1 MTPLLKLIKKQ
12 DTISLII
19 LILLIPVVTRLN
31 GRVNFIY
38 ILLTSNYI
46 TLILNIACLVLMYK
60 KIMIINGINHTL
72 ITRKGYKN
80 TKHNIYAFM
89 IMTTLLFL
97 AILYG
102 FLFLV
107 YGISQMSI
115 NLLLMLVIY
124 TSLFLFEISII
135 YLQFNRKS
143 NILYIALPIIINLIC
158 HYMFFG
164 RVKSL

>member
-1 MTPLLKLIKKQ
+1 MTPLLKLVKKQ

-31 GRVNFIY
+31 GSVNFIY

-89 IMTTLLFL
+89 IMTTLLSC
-97 AILYG
+97 IW
-102 FLFLV
+102 
-107 YGISQMSI
+107 
-115 NLLLMLVIY
+115 
-124 TSLFLFEISII
+124 
-135 YLQFNRKS
+135 YLS
-143 NILYIALPIIINLIC
+143 NEYQATIDVSYLYIAIFI
-158 HYMFFG
+158 
-164 RVKSL
+164 

>member
-12 DTISLII
+12 DTISLIV

-31 GRVNFIY
+31 KRVNFIY

-46 TLILNIACLVLMYK
+46 TLILNITYLVIMYK
-60 KIMIINGINHTL
+60 KVMIINGINHTL
-72 ITRKGYKN
+72 ITRMGYKN
-80 TKHNIYAFM
+80 TQQTTYSFM
-89 IMTTLLFL
+89 IIITLSLL
-97 AILYG
+97 IILYT

-115 NLLLMLVIY
+115 KLLLMLVCY
-124 TSLFLFEISII
+124 TFLYFLEISII

-143 NILYIALPIIINLIC
+143 NNLYIALPIIINLVY
-158 HYMFFG
+158 HYMFF
-164 RVKSL
+164 

>member
-12 DTISLII
+12 DTISLIV
-19 LILLIPVVTRLN
+19 LILLIPVVTRLDR
-31 GRVNFIY
+31 RVNFIY

-102 FLFLV
+102 FLFFV
-107 YGISQMSI
+107 YGLSHMSI
-115 NLLLMLVIY
+115 KLLLMLVSY
-124 TSLFLFEISII
+124 TFLYLFDISII

-158 HYMFFG
+158 HYMFF
-164 RVKSL
+164 

>member
-19 LILLIPVVTRLN
+19 LILLIPVVTRLSK
-31 GRVNFIY
+31 RVNFIY

-72 ITRKGYKN
+72 ILRQGYKN

-115 NLLLMLVIY
+115 KLLLMLD
-124 TSLFLFEISII
+124 
-135 YLQFNRKS
+135 NMK
-143 NILYIALPIIINLIC
+143 
-158 HYMFFG
+158 
-164 RVKSL
+164 

>member
-143 NILYIALPIIINLIC
+143 NILYIALPIIINLI
-158 HYMFFG
+158 
-164 RVKSL
+164 R

>member
-19 LILLIPVVTRLN
+19 LILLIPVVTRLSK
-31 GRVNFIY
+31 RVNFIY

-46 TLILNIACLVLMYK
+46 TLILNITYLVIMYK
-60 KIMIINGINHTL
+60 KVMIIINGINHTL

-80 TKHNIYAFM
+80 SKQNIYAFM
-89 IMTTLLFL
+89 IMATLLFL

-115 NLLLMLVIY
+115 KLLLMLVIY
-124 TSLFLFEISII
+124 TLTFLFEISII

-143 NILYIALPIIINLIC
+143 NILYIALPIIINLAY
-158 HYMFFG
+158 HYMFF
-164 RVKSL
+164 

>member
-1 MTPLLKLIKKQ
+1 MTPLLKLVKKQ

-31 GRVNFIY
+31 GSVNFIY

-115 NLLLMLVIY
+115 KLLLMLVIY
-124 TSLFLFEISII
+124 TLLFLFEISII
-135 YLQFNRKS
+135 YLQFNRK
-143 NILYIALPIIINLIC
+143 
-158 HYMFFG
+158 
-164 RVKSL
+164 

>member
-31 GRVNFIY
+31 KRVNFIY

-46 TLILNIACLVLMYK
+46 TLILNIACLVMMYK

-72 ITRKGYKN
+72 ITRMGYKN
-80 TKHNIYAFM
+80 TKQTIYASM
-89 IMTTLLFL
+89 VIITLCFL
-97 AILYG
+97 LILYT
-102 FLFLV
+102 FLFLI
-107 YGISQMSI
+107 YGLSHMST

-124 TSLFLFEISII
+124 TLIFLFEISII

-158 HYMFFG
+158 HYMFF
-164 RVKSL
+164 

>member
-1 MTPLLKLIKKQ
+1 MIPLLKLIKKQ

-19 LILLIPVVTRLN
+19 LILLIPVVTRLSK
-31 GRVNFIY
+31 RVNFIY

-46 TLILNIACLVLMYK
+46 TLILNIACLVLIYK

-72 ITRKGYKN
+72 ITRMGYKN
-80 TKHNIYAFM
+80 TQQTTYSFM
-89 IMTTLLFL
+89 IIITLSFL
-97 AILYG
+97 IILYG

-124 TSLFLFEISII
+124 TFLYLFEISII
-135 YLQFNRKS
+135 YLQFTRKS

-158 HYMFFG
+158 HYMFF
-164 RVKSL
+164 

>member
-72 ITRKGYKN
+72 ITRKGYMN
-80 TKHNIYAFM
+80 TKQNIYAFM

-97 AILYG
+97 AILYS

-115 NLLLMLVIY
+115 KLLLMLVIY
-124 TSLFLFEISII
+124 TFLFLFEISII

-143 NILYIALPIIINLIC
+143 NIFYIALPIIINLAY
-158 HYMFFG
+158 HYMFF
-164 RVKSL
+164 

>member
-19 LILLIPVVTRLN
+19 LILLIPVITRLSK
-31 GRVNFIY
+31 RVNFIY
-38 ILLTSNYI
+38 ILLTSNYV
-46 TLILNIACLVLMYK
+46 TLILNITYLVIMYK
-60 KIMIINGINHTL
+60 KVMVINGINHTL
-72 ITRKGYKN
+72 ILRQGYKN

-89 IMTTLLFL
+89 ILTTLLFL

-115 NLLLMLVIY
+115 KLLLMLVIY
-124 TSLFLFEISII
+124 TFLFLFEISII

-143 NILYIALPIIINLIC
+143 NILYITLPIIINLAY
-158 HYMFFG
+158 HYMFF
-164 RVKSL
+164 

>member
-1 MTPLLKLIKKQ
+1 M
-12 DTISLII
+12 I
-19 LILLIPVVTRLN
+19 LTLLIPVVTRLSK
-31 GRVNFIY
+31 RVNFIY

-60 KIMIINGINHTL
+60 KIMVINGINHTL
-72 ITRKGYKN
+72 ISRQGYKN
-80 TKHNIYAFM
+80 TKQNIYAFM

-97 AILYG
+97 AILYS

-115 NLLLMLVIY
+115 KLLLMLVIY
-124 TSLFLFEISII
+124 TLIFLFEISII

-158 HYMFFG
+158 HYMFF
-164 RVKSL
+164 

>member
-19 LILLIPVVTRLN
+19 LILLIPVVTRLSK
-31 GRVNFIY
+31 RVNFIY

-46 TLILNIACLVLMYK
+46 TLILNITYLMIMYK
-60 KIMIINGINHTL
+60 KVMIINGINHTL
-72 ITRKGYKN
+72 ITRMGYKN
-80 TKHNIYAFM
+80 TQPTTYSFM
-89 IMTTLLFL
+89 IIITLSFL
-97 AILYG
+97 IILYG

-124 TSLFLFEISII
+124 TFLYLFEISII

-143 NILYIALPIIINLIC
+143 NILCIALPIIINLIC
-158 HYMFFG
+158 HYMFF
-164 RVKSL
+164 

>member
-31 GRVNFIY
+31 GRVNSIY

-60 KIMIINGINHTL
+60 KTMIINGINHTL

-158 HYMFFG
+158 HYMFF
-164 RVKSL
+164 

>member
-1 MTPLLKLIKKQ
+1 MTPLLKLVKKQ

-97 AILYG
+97 AILYS

-115 NLLLMLVIY
+115 KLLLMLVIY
-124 TSLFLFEISII
+124 TLIFLFEISII

-143 NILYIALPIIINLIC
+143 NILYITLPIIINLAY
-158 HYMFFG
+158 HYMFF
-164 RVKSL
+164 

>member
-124 TSLFLFEISII
+124 TLLFLFEISII

-158 HYMFFG
+158 HYMFF
-164 RVKSL
+164 

>member
-72 ITRKGYKN
+72 ILRQGYKN
-80 TKHNIYAFM
+80 TKQNIYAFM

-115 NLLLMLVIY
+115 KLLLMLVIY
-124 TSLFLFEISII
+124 TLIFLFEISII

-158 HYMFFG
+158 HYMFF
-164 RVKSL
+164 

>member
-1 MTPLLKLIKKQ
+1 M
-12 DTISLII
+12 I
-19 LILLIPVVTRLN
+19 LTLLIPVVTRLSK
-31 GRVNFIY
+31 RVNFIY

-72 ITRKGYKN
+72 ITRKGYMN
-80 TKHNIYAFM
+80 TKQNIYAFM

-97 AILYG
+97 AILYS

-115 NLLLMLVIY
+115 KLLLMLVIY
-124 TSLFLFEISII
+124 TFLFLFEISII

-158 HYMFFG
+158 HYMFF
-164 RVKSL
+164 

>member
-1 MTPLLKLIKKQ
+1 MTPLLKLVKKQ

-60 KIMIINGINHTL
+60 KIMIINGINYTL

-115 NLLLMLVIY
+115 KLLLMLVIY
-124 TSLFLFEISII
+124 TFLFLFEISII

-143 NILYIALPIIINLIC
+143 NILCIALPIIINFAY
-158 HYMFFG
+158 HYMFF
-164 RVKSL
+164 

>member
-1 MTPLLKLIKKQ
+1 MIPLLKLIKKQ

-19 LILLIPVVTRLN
+19 LILLIPVVTRLSK
-31 GRVNFIY
+31 RVNFIY

-46 TLILNIACLVLMYK
+46 TLILNIACLVLIYK

-72 ITRKGYKN
+72 ITRMGYKN
-80 TKHNIYAFM
+80 TQQTTYSFM
-89 IMTTLLFL
+89 IIITLSFL
-97 AILYG
+97 IILYG

-124 TSLFLFEISII
+124 TFLYLFEISII

-143 NILYIALPIIINLIC
+143 NILCIALPIIINLAY
-158 HYMFFG
+158 HYMFF
-164 RVKSL
+164 

>member
-135 YLQFNRKS
+135 YLQFNRK
-143 NILYIALPIIINLIC
+143 
-158 HYMFFG
+158 
-164 RVKSL
+164 

>member
-1 MTPLLKLIKKQ
+1 MTPLLKLVKKQ

-31 GRVNFIY
+31 GSVNFIY

-60 KIMIINGINHTL
+60 KIMI
-72 ITRKGYKN
+72 
-80 TKHNIYAFM
+80 
-89 IMTTLLFL
+89 MTTLLFL

-115 NLLLMLVIY
+115 KLLLMLVIY
-124 TSLFLFEISII
+124 TLLFLFEISII

-143 NILYIALPIIINLIC
+143 NILYIALPIIINLVY
-158 HYMFFG
+158 HYMFF
-164 RVKSL
+164 

>member
-1 MTPLLKLIKKQ
+1 MTPLLKLVKKQ

-158 HYMFFG
+158 HYMFF
-164 RVKSL
+164 

>member
-12 DTISLII
+12 DTISLIA
-19 LILLIPVVTRLN
+19 LILLIPVVTRLDR
-31 GRVNFIY
+31 RVNFIY

-60 KIMIINGINHTL
+60 KVMIINGINHTL

-80 TKHNIYAFM
+80 TKQNIYVFM
-89 IMTTLLFL
+89 ILTTLLFL

-124 TSLFLFEISII
+124 TFLYLFEISII

-143 NILYIALPIIINLIC
+143 NILCIALPIIINLIC
-158 HYMFFG
+158 HYMFF
-164 RVKSL
+164 

>member
-1 MTPLLKLIKKQ
+1 MTPLLKLVKKQ

-31 GRVNFIY
+31 GSVNFIY

-115 NLLLMLVIY
+115 KLLLMLVIY
-124 TSLFLFEISII
+124 TLLFLFEISII

-143 NILYIALPIIINLIC
+143 RIY
-158 HYMFFG
+158 
-164 RVKSL
+164 

>member
-19 LILLIPVVTRLN
+19 LILLISVVTRLN

-158 HYMFFG
+158 HYMFF
-164 RVKSL
+164 

>member
-19 LILLIPVVTRLN
+19 LIFLIPVVTRLSK
-31 GRVNFIY
+31 RVNFTY

-46 TLILNIACLVLMYK
+46 TLILNITYLVIMYK
-60 KIMIINGINHTL
+60 KVMIFNGLNNSL
-72 ITRKGYKN
+72 ITRMGYKS
-80 TKHNIYAFM
+80 TKQTIYVFM

-102 FLFLV
+102 FLFFV
-107 YGISQMSI
+107 YGLFHMSI
-115 NLLLMLVIY
+115 KLLLMLVSY
-124 TSLFLFEISII
+124 TFLYLFEISII

-143 NILYIALPIIINLIC
+143 NILYIALPIIINLIY
-158 HYMFFG
+158 HYTFF
-164 RVKSL
+164 